1 MYISLIE
8 ADKNVAKFTADQ
20 LGVFWLPHEMK
31 VEKDIQDIKVNMT
44 EAEKH
49 GVLTVLRLFSL
60 YELQAGEEYWGNRF
74 NKMFPDRIEYIKM
87 ANAFSFFE
95 TNIHL
100 PFYNRIN
107 ELLNINT
114 DEYYL
119 SYVNDPILKERMEFI
134 DSVVSS
140 KDDLYSLAVFS
151 MVEGVILYSSFGY
164 LKHFQSKGKNKLL
177 NTVRGINFSVRDE
190 NLHSIGGAYAFKEK
204 LEKAKKS
211 KKFDEQK
218 LIDTIYNSAK
228 TLCEHEFRIIDMI
241 FEKGSIDG
249 ITKKQLQ
256 HFVES
261 RVNIVLNQLG
271 LKPLYE
277 VTYNPIADWFY
288 DGINGFAYNDFFSG
302 IGNSYSRDWS
312 ESEFIWKGKKENE

>member
-1 MYISLIE
+1 MYISLLE
-8 ADKNVAKFTADQ
+8 QDKNVAKFTKDQ
-20 LGVFWLPHEMK
+20 LSIFWLPDEPK
-31 VEKDIQDIKVNMT
+31 VEKDIQDILVNMT

-60 YELQAGEEYWGNRF
+60 YELQAGEEYWANRF
-74 NKMFPDRIEYIKM
+74 KKMFPERIEYIKM

-114 DEYYL
+114 DDYYK
-119 SYVNDPILKERMEFI
+119 SYVEDTTLKERMEFI
-134 DSVVSS
+134 DKVVSS
-140 KDDLYSLAVFS
+140 SDDLYSLAVFS
-151 MVEGVILYSSFGY
+151 MVEGVILYSSFAF

-177 NTVRGINFSVRDE
+177 NVVRGINFSVRDE

-204 LEKAKKS
+204 LKTYEGDK
-211 KKFDEQK
+211 EN
-218 LIDTIYNSAK
+218 LIKTIYEAARQ
-228 TLCEHEFRIIDMI
+228 LCEHEFRIVDMI
-241 FEKGSIDG
+241 FEQGHIDG
-249 ITKKQLQ
+249 ITDKQLK

-261 RVNIVLNQLG
+261 RVNLVLQQLG
-271 LKPLYE
+271 LNNLYE

-288 DGINGFAYNDFFSG
+288 SGITGFQYNDFFSG
-302 IGNSYSRDWS
+302 IGASYSREWS
-312 ESEFIWKGKKENE
+312 ESEFVWEIK